1 MDSIKENQLNVKIW
15 NLILA
20 ILLVN
25 ATGLCLRYFNMGTYL
40 ILFGFRFHLSFVL
53 PLVIVFN
60 TSFLPY
66 IRRSFINPEYRKA
79 SFYLL
84 MIILPLLIETGCL
97 YILNKLDLG
106 DPDYFYEF
114 GMSSI
119 ADYPIY
125 LIWNF
130 PQMILLFF
138 FLVSVSFN
146 SRFRFITVAVVIF
159 LLFAFELV
167 PFNKA
172 IINYWNLGILISFSI
187 IYSIIINYFRNIY
200 WFGIS
205 LFTILWFAILAFG
218 SSSKL
223 MINLLFAG
231 QYDNWDGFFEVVKDY
246 MTFTLPI
253 YFGIALIISCTAC
266 LLNSR
271 NNANIE
277 NN

>member
-1 MDSIKENQLNVKIW
+1 
-15 NLILA
+15 
-20 ILLVN
+20 
-25 ATGLCLRYFNMGTYL
+25 
-40 ILFGFRFHLSFVL
+40 
-53 PLVIVFN
+53 
-60 TSFLPY
+60 
-66 IRRSFINPEYRKA
+66 
-79 SFYLL
+79 

-231 QYDNWDGFFEVVKDY
+231 QYNNWDGFFEVVKDY